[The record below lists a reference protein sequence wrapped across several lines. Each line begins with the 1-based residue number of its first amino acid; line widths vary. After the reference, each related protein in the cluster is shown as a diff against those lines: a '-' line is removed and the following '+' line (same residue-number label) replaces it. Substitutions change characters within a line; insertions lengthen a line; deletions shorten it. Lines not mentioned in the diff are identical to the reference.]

1 MKVQVPFRLLFIEG
15 DGYHLSVQL
24 RINGK
29 SAHAIID
36 TGASKTVFD
45 QERIVHFVK
54 GEQLAENDRLS
65 TGLGTTTMQ
74 SQVVHLKKLQI
85 GRLVMKD
92 YSSVVLN
99 LSHVNKTYETLGLQP
114 IDGVLGSDILVQY
127 KAVIDYAKKTLTLQ
141 ETKKKAVKKTVAKK
155 AASKKKKAVK
165 KPAAKKKGTK
175 KTARKK

>member
-141 ETKKKAVKKTVAKK
+141 ETKKKVAKK
-155 AASKKKKAVK
+155 KVAARKKKAVK